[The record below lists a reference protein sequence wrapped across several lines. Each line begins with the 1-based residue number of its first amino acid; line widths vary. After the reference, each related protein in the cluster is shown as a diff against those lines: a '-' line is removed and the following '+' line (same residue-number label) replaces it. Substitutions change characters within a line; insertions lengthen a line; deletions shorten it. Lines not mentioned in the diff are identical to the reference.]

1 MLFAEDVVVTDGLT
15 GAIIASSREELRP
28 RYVERFA
35 TPVHCE
41 LLGRLVLGN
50 VVVDREV
57 ITGLPD
63 GVVADCLA
71 TYVCDVDANE
81 IKRITFVWQARTEEG
96 VVAASDG
103 GGGGAVVEDAD
114 ADPLTR
120 RGLPSPLLLGSASF
134 TRKLILS
141 EMNVPYAKLVR
152 PIDERGIGNRDGD
165 PMELVTMLAHAKMT
179 HLVGEILGGNEL
191 PSSSAYDGGGRRGWV
206 ILTADQVVTHGGRVL
221 EKPGSVEE
229 AREFVEGYADGGPV
243 STHGACVLAHLPS
256 GLRTSGVDTA
266 SVYFGGTVPPGGAR
280 LAHNP
285 KRQYRVPQ
293 RCAPLLDGELYDDA
307 QRRVLFIE
315 QPPIATATIAIL
327 HNINSSGAMAVHLF
341 FVLVELEFLRLFL
354 PRFSMYSITL
364 VIL

>member
-266 SVYFGGTVPPGGAR
+266 SVYFGRTVAGSDLVDRMLREGAPILGCAGGLMIEHPLVREHVVKIDGTEDSIMGLSKDLVER
-280 LAHNP
+280 LLEEL
-285 KRQYRVPQ
+285 KEK
-293 RCAPLLDGELYDDA
+293 LDGFE
-307 QRRVLFIE
+307 
-315 QPPIATATIAIL
+315 
-327 HNINSSGAMAVHLF
+327 
-341 FVLVELEFLRLFL
+341 
-354 PRFSMYSITL
+354 
-364 VIL
+364 